1 MNMSPKSEASAYRIW
16 AHCRSVGWDITTSDC
31 ARELNMKH
39 RSVIVIS
46 HLKGWGSRF
55 RTMTMDNQGLFPLR
69 TGGRIDA
76 PSRMSAE
83 QAQEELG

>member
-55 RTMTMDNQGLFPLR
+55 RTLVLDSQGLFRGPVR
-69 TGGRIDA
+69 E